1 MIKLKIA
8 GAKLEGAG
16 PNESG
21 HVVSKKNRSSTDIR
35 EFLGI
40 E

>member
-8 GAKLEGAG
+8 GARLEKAG
-16 PNESG
+16 PNENG
-21 HVVSKKNRSSTDIR
+21 QVVSKKNRSSAEIR